1 MSISC
6 EIRLSQWATTV
17 FTLALL
23 AVLIDS
29 TLIQPR
35 RSPAFVLSNTDEGSN
50 NDQVIGANVNFNQ
63 SLHKR
68 NLTARDG
75 SAVPVYTTC
84 STPGSFSLTFD
95 DGPSEF
101 SANLDATLDASNAK
115 ASFFINGNNIGCIYD
130 YAGLLVDRFNKGH
143 LIASH
148 TWSHVHCNQGNY
160 QQLSYQLE
168 LIENASFLL
177 SRRSFF
183 FAMIKILGVKPLYF
197 RPPYGSLTNSWVFQ
211 REYND
216 LVVSQSD
223 FECRKGCRAEVCI
236 FVQLQLQVL
245 HDRGYKGLIM
255 WSQDTAD
262 SLDAPASSS
271 GIIESY
277 RSYPEQTNVLN
288 HETKSLTVNEVS
300 YTKYN
305 PNSTGQRIQLTNGK
319 IVLISLVEDT
329 HCGLS
334 IDAIIYFSPS
344 CLNLGTNPSDWYVS
358 VQQPGTRDDSWT
370 CNGTP
375 GPESFT

>member
-1 MSISC
+1 MSLSC

-143 LIASH
+143 LIAH

-168 LIENASFLL
+168 LIENA
-177 SRRSFF
+177 
-183 FAMIKILGVKPLYF
+183 MIKILGVKPLYF
-197 RPPYGSLTNSWVFQ
+197 RPPYG
-211 REYND
+211 EYND
-216 LVVSQSD
+216 LV
-223 FECRKGCRAEVCI
+223 
-236 FVQLQLQVL
+236 LQVL

-288 HETKSLTVNEVS
+288 HETKSLTVNEVIPS
-300 YTKYN
+300 II
-305 PNSTGQRIQLTNGK
+305 PILQGK
-319 IVLISLVEDT
+319 GFSLQTVRL
-329 HCGLS
+329 CLFRLLK
-334 IDAIIYFSPS
+334 IPIASPS
-344 CLNLGTNPSDWYVS
+344 CLNLGTIQVIGMFRFNSLGLGMILGHAMEP
-358 VQQPGTRDDSWT
+358 R
-370 CNGTP
+370 
-375 GPESFT
+375 GPKALHRHLEKQFIRFILFFLSSPDITLYLLVFLGILIPIV

>member
-1 MSISC
+1 MSLSC

-177 SRRSFF
+177 SRRSYD
-183 FAMIKILGVKPLYF
+183 KILGVKPLYF
-197 RPPYGSLTNSWVFQ
+197 RPPYG
-211 REYND
+211 EYND
-216 LVVSQSD
+216 LV
-223 FECRKGCRAEVCI
+223 
-236 FVQLQLQVL
+236 LQVL

-288 HETKSLTVNEVS
+288 HETKSLTVNEVIPS
-300 YTKYN
+300 II
-305 PNSTGQRIQLTNGK
+305 PILQGK
-319 IVLISLVEDT
+319 GFSLQT
-329 HCGLS
+329 
-334 IDAIIYFSPS
+334 SPS